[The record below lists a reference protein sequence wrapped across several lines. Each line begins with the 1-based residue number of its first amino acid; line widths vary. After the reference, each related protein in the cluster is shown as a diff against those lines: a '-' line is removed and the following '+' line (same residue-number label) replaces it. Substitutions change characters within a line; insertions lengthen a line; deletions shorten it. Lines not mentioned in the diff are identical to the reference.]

1 MATSWPA
8 VTAIMPVRNDARHLV
23 AAVDSVLDQDYP
35 GQLSLIIGLGPSDD
49 DTEAI
54 AERLSTDPRVQ
65 TVANPSGL
73 TAAGLNA
80 ALRESDGDVIVRVD
94 AHCELPQNYIQ
105 RAVETLE
112 RTGAANV
119 GGIQRAVGDDRYQRA
134 VAKAMSSKFGVG
146 DAKFHYGGTEGPV
159 DTVYLGVFDATVL
172 RSVGGFDETLIRN
185 QDYELNWRLREAGH
199 LVSFDPRLVVDYRP
213 RATIRALASQYLQYG
228 QWKREVIKRHPRSAK
243 PRQLVAPLTVIGV
256 AVGTI
261 GALTGRRWMA
271 SAPLV
276 YASAVGL
283 AAAAESE
290 SPAEAVTLL
299 SVFPTMHLAW
309 GAGFLLGPLD
319 PPTPQPELHG
329 PQ

>member
-1 MATSWPA
+1 M
-8 VTAIMPVRNDARHLV
+8 
-23 AAVDSVLDQDYP
+23 
-35 GQLSLIIGLGPSDD
+35 
-49 DTEAI
+49 
-54 AERLSTDPRVQ
+54 
-65 TVANPSGL
+65 
-73 TAAGLNA
+73 
-80 ALRESDGDVIVRVD
+80 
-94 AHCELPQNYIQ
+94 
-105 RAVETLE
+105 
-112 RTGAANV
+112 
-119 GGIQRAVGDDRYQRA
+119 
-134 VAKAMSSKFGVG
+134 
-146 DAKFHYGGTEGPV
+146 
-159 DTVYLGVFDATVL
+159 
-172 RSVGGFDETLIRN
+172 
-185 QDYELNWRLREAGH
+185 
-199 LVSFDPRLVVDYRP
+199 VDYRP

-309 GAGFLLGPLD
+309 GAGFLLGPPD